1 MKSRLLLVSVSGI
14 LIVDLFFCHAF
25 ANFLVFTD
33 TRTEDRPKS
42 PVAASSVDPIPQET
56 PQQEVEKPT
65 EGSTAVIRGILDC
78 QSVLTVSARLL
89 CIVLSSI
96 CLDCVLVT
104 GAG

>member
-1 MKSRLLLVSVSGI
+1 MHFSDKQ
-14 LIVDLFFCHAF
+14 
-25 ANFLVFTD
+25 
-33 TRTEDRPKS
+33 TEDRPKS
-42 PVAASSVDPIPQET
+42 PVAASSVDPIPQEM

-89 CIVLSSI
+89 CIVLSST
-96 CLDCVLVT
+96 CLDYVLVT